1 MDEYLGMIK
10 AFAGNF
16 VPRGYMACNGQ
27 LIGIQQYSALF
38 ALLGTTYGG
47 NGQSTFGLP
56 DLRGRAM
63 IGTGQGSGLP
73 TNHVL
78 GEMIGTETTSITINN
93 MPSHNHVAA
102 STLTLKVSNEEANTA
117 VPVTNS
123 ALAAIIDRNATPI
136 LGYTSSDPNIALGG
150 GSVATTVGVNGG
162 NLPISIAQPTLAIT
176 YIICTEGGFPS
187 RN

>member
-27 LIGIQQYSALF
+27 TISLQQNSALY

-47 NGQSTFGLP
+47 DGQNTFGLP

-63 IGTGQGSGLP
+63 IGTGQGPGLP

-78 GEMIGTETTSITINN
+78 GEKIGTETTSILISN
-93 MPSHNHVAA
+93 MPAHNHLATT
-102 STLTLKVSNEEANTA
+102 TLTVNVSNEEASVA
-117 VPVTNS
+117 VPVAGNS
-123 ALAAIIDRNATPI
+123 LAAMIDSGANQII
-136 LGYTSSDPNIALGG
+136 GYTTKTPTIPLGG
-150 GSVATTVGVNGG
+150 ASAATVTAVNGG
-162 NLPISIAQPTLAIT
+162 SLPISILQPTLAIT

>member
-16 VPRGYMACNGQ
+16 VPRDYLACNGQ
-27 LIGIQQYSALF
+27 LLGIQQYSALF

-63 IGTGQGSGLP
+63 IGTGQGVGLA

-78 GEMIGTETTSITINN
+78 GEMIGTETTSVLISN
-93 MPSHNHVAA
+93 MPAHTHLATT
-102 STLTLKVSNEEANTA
+102 TLTVNVSNEEGDVAIPVAGNSLA
-117 VPVTNS
+117 VPIDSGANQIIGYTTKAPTIPIGGATVSVTN
-123 ALAAIIDRNATPI
+123 AQN
-136 LGYTSSDPNIALGG
+136 G
-150 GSVATTVGVNGG
+150 GSA
-162 NLPISIAQPTLAIT
+162 PISIAQPTLAIN
-176 YIICTEGGFPS
+176 YIICINGGFPS

>member
-27 LIGIQQYSALF
+27 LISVQYNSALF

-47 NGQSTFGLP
+47 DGQATFGLP

-63 IGTGQGSGLP
+63 IGTGQGPGLP
-73 TNHVL
+73 TNHIL
-78 GEMIGTETTSITINN
+78 GEKIGTETVSILTTN
-93 MPSHNHVAA
+93 MPAHTHAA
-102 STLTLKVSNEEANTA
+102 VTTVKMNVSAANADLA

-123 ALAAIIDRNATPI
+123 AIAVSVDATGDQAFGFNSAVPAV
-136 LGYTSSDPNIALGG
+136 NIAGASATTANAVVG
-150 GSVATTVGVNGG
+150 GSV
-162 NLPISIAQPTLAIT
+162 PISIQQPTLAIN

>member
-16 VPRGYMACNGQ
+16 VPRGYLGCNGQ
-27 LIGIQQYSALF
+27 LISIQQNSALY

-47 NGQSTFGLP
+47 DGQNTFGLP

-63 IGTGQGSGLP
+63 IGTGQGPGLP

-78 GEMIGTETTSITINN
+78 GEKIGTETTSILISN
-93 MPSHNHVAA
+93 MPSHNHTAA
-102 STLTLKVSNEEANTA
+102 STLTLKVSDQEAD
-117 VPVTNS
+117 VPVPVAGN
-123 ALAAIIDRNATPI
+123 ALAAIIDGNATPI
-136 LGYTSSDPNIALGG
+136 LGYTTNVPTIPLGG
-150 GSVATTVGVNGG
+150 GTVATTVGNNGS
-162 NLPISIAQPTLAIT
+162 NVPISIAQPTLAIT

>member
-27 LIGIQQYSALF
+27 LISVQYNSALF

-47 NGQSTFGLP
+47 DGQATFGLP

-63 IGTGQGSGLP
+63 IGTGQGPGLP
-73 TNHVL
+73 TNHIL
-78 GEMIGTETTSITINN
+78 GEKIGTETTSILITN
-93 MPSHNHVAA
+93 MPAHNHAA
-102 STLTLKVSNEEANTA
+102 VSTLSLNVSDQEASVG
-117 VPVTNS
+117 VPVANS
-123 ALAAIIDRNATPI
+123 ALASMIDGNANQI
-136 LGYTSSDPNIALGG
+136 FGYTAAAPTIPLAGGTVATSVGMNG
-150 GSVATTVGVNGG
+150 GSV
-162 NLPISIAQPTLAIT
+162 PISILQPTLAIT

>member
-27 LIGIQQYSALF
+27 LISVQYNSALF
-38 ALLGTTYGG
+38 ALLGTAYGG
-47 NGQSTFGLP
+47 DGQATFGLP

-63 IGTGQGSGLP
+63 IGTGQGPGLS
-73 TNHVL
+73 TNHIL
-78 GEMIGTETTSITINN
+78 GEKIGTETTSILITN
-93 MPSHNHVAA
+93 MPAHNHAA
-102 STLTLKVSNEEANTA
+102 VSTVTLNVSDQKGNLT
-117 VPVTNS
+117 VPVAGNS
-123 ALAAIIDRNATPI
+123 LAAMVDTNTDAVSGYNAGP
-136 LGYTSSDPNIALGG
+136 PNVAIAGAAV
-150 GSVATTVGVNGG
+150 STTVGVNGG
-162 NLPISIAQPTLAIT
+162 SQPISICQPTLAIT

>member
-27 LIGIQQYSALF
+27 LIGIQQNSALF

-63 IGTGQGSGLP
+63 IGTGQGPGLP
-73 TNHVL
+73 TNHVI
-78 GEMIGTETTSITINN
+78 GEMIGTENVSILTTN
-93 MPSHNHVAA
+93 MPAHTHAA
-102 STLTLKVSNEEANTA
+102 MTTVTMNVSAVNADLA
-117 VPVTNS
+117 VPVANS
-123 ALAAIIDRNATPI
+123 SIAVSVDATGDQAFGFNSKVPGVAIAGASASTVNAVV
-136 LGYTSSDPNIALGG
+136 G
-150 GSVATTVGVNGG
+150 GS
-162 NLPISIAQPTLAIT
+162 LPISIQQPTLAIT
-176 YIICTEGGFPS
+176 YLICVEGGFPS